1 MQEFP
6 RPADLPDVT
15 AMAMSGVP
23 VSRPRA
29 VAPAPSATRALLGS
43 FHEPNMITVSI
54 LAATGIVIAARH
66 PIARMLGTEV
76 DTPPISTTTATAPL
90 TPPSTSTRAPA
101 LSLPA
106 PVPTHSPRDPFAS
119 LVSSS
124 GQLLASATQSV
135 EQAVTKVVTRTPT
148 TAPAAAS
155 VTATSTCA
163 GSMHRVAAGESL
175 WTLAARAVRSNDVG
189 TVNIAWRRIY
199 SANRHV
205 LSNPSIIHIGQN
217 ICVPTKLS

>member
-1 MQEFP
+1 
-6 RPADLPDVT
+6 
-15 AMAMSGVP
+15 MAMSSDAYAGR
-23 VSRPRA
+23 SRA
-29 VAPAPSATRALLGS
+29 AAPAPSAMRALMGS

-76 DTPPISTTTATAPL
+76 DTPPISTTTATAPV

-106 PVPTHSPRDPFAS
+106 PVPTHSPRDPFSS

-124 GQLLASATQSV
+124 GALLASATP
-135 EQAVTKVVTRTPT
+135 AVTTHV
-148 TAPAAAS
+148 TAPAAAPVAAP

-163 GSMHRVAAGESL
+163 GTMHRVAAGESL

-189 TVNIAWRRIY
+189 TVNIAWHRIY
-199 SANRHV
+199 SANRTV
-205 LSNPSIIHIGQN
+205 VSNPSIIHVGQN